1 MSKPDKQ
8 LLPLPLP
15 VKPSEPREF
24 YFRVDGSQKDIDELN
39 KTGEACSAVYHSV
52 GSINTREPF
61 TRRDYDT
68 YRPNERMPYGSKEI
82 IRQCN
87 EAYRKVGVVKNII
100 DLMSDF
106 GSQGIV
112 ISHPSRKTEK
122 VLRAWFDKVN
132 GLERSER
139 FLNDLYK
146 SGVVITKRI
155 NGTTPDGN
163 IIPVRYTYLD
173 PCLVEVANPRET
185 KLGATPQYV
194 LRPYN
199 STACDSL
206 IEFINYEVT
215 RRRKDV
221 APELTTVVDNI
232 HKDVPLDPNTTIIH
246 HYKKDDFTLW
256 ADPIIYCVLDSVILY
271 QKAQLADMAALD
283 GAIQSIR
290 LIKLGNSEKGIYPK
304 PAAIETLHAILG
316 SNTGGGPIDLIWTDD
331 IDIKQVDTQV
341 HTFLGSAKYDP
352 ILTAI
357 YDGLGVPSTVTA
369 KSGAG
374 TGFTNNALSLR
385 VLIER
390 LEYGRNQL
398 IKFWTQEIKLVQKA
412 LGLKKEANVSFAQ
425 TLNDDVAKNNLLM
438 SLADRGYI
446 SWETIV
452 ERVGE
457 NVAVEKS
464 RLHREVSDRE
474 SGRLPEKLG
483 PFQHNADDENPE
495 GEAGEGRPMN
505 KVDTTTRKKRT
516 PKIKPI

>member
-1 MSKPDKQ
+1 MSKPDNQ
-8 LLPLPLP
+8 LLPLPI
-15 VKPSEPREF
+15 KPAEQRDY
-24 YFRVDGSQKDIDELN
+24 YFRLDGSDADIKQLN
-39 KTGEACSAVYHSV
+39 ETGESLGAVYHSDA
-52 GSINTREPF
+52 SIINTREPF
-61 TRRDYDT
+61 TRHDYDS
-68 YRPNERMPYGSKEI
+68 YRPNESMPYSSKEI
-82 IRQCN
+82 VRQCHA
-87 EAYRKVGVVKNII
+87 AYRKVGVVRNIV

-139 FLNDLYK
+139 FLNYLYK
-146 SGVVITKRI
+146 SGSAIAKRI

-173 PCLVEVANPRET
+173 PCLVEVGNPREA
-185 KLGATPQYV
+185 KLGATPQYI

-199 STACDSL
+199 SSACDSL
-206 IEFINYEVT
+206 VDFISYEVT
-215 RRRKDV
+215 RRRKDI
-221 APELTTVVDNI
+221 APELKSVVDNFD
-232 HKDVPLDPNTTIIH
+232 KDIPLDPNTTIIY
-246 HYKKDDFTLW
+246 HYKKDDFALW
-256 ADPIIYCVLDSVILY
+256 ADPLIYRVLDDVILY
-271 QKAQLADMAALD
+271 QKAKLADMSALD

-304 PAAIETLHAILG
+304 PAAIDVLRQSLSA
-316 SNTGGGPIDLIWTDD
+316 NTGGGPMDLIWTDD
-331 IDIKQVDTQV
+331 IDIKVVDTQV
-341 HTFLGSAKYDP
+341 HTFLGSAKYEP
-352 ILTAI
+352 ILSAI
-357 YDGLGVPSTVTA
+357 YEGLGIPSTVTA

-385 VLIER
+385 VLVER

-398 IKFWTQEIKLVQKA
+398 IKFWTQELKLVMKA
-412 LGLKKEANVSFAQ
+412 LGLKKEASVSFAQ

-474 SGRLPEKLG
+474 NGRLPEKLG
-483 PFQHNADDENPE
+483 PFQHNADDESPE